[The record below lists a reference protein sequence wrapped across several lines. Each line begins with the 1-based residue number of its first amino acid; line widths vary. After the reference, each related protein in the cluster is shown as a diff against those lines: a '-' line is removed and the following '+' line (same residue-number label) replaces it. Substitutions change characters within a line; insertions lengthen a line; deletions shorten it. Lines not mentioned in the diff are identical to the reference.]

1 MIDFRAIE
9 ITVHKATINKNDR
22 DKIAWWEIAIP
33 ENTLLKLFVVDIVS
47 EVSQIIIFL
56 LKEIVS
62 HELEFFTS
70 DSLENILLQPFVLK

>member
-22 DKIAWWEIAIP
+22 DKIALREITIP
-33 ENTLLKLFVVDIVS
+33 EKTLLKLFVVDIFS
-47 EVSQIIIFL
+47 EISQIIIFL

-70 DSLENILLQPFVLK
+70 NSLENVLLQPYVLK

>member
-1 MIDFRAIE
+1 MIDFGCIE
-9 ITVHKATINKNDR
+9 ITVYKATINKNDR
-22 DKIAWWEIAIP
+22 DKIALREITIP
-33 ENTLLKLFVVDIVS
+33 ENTLFKLFVVDIVS

>member
-9 ITVHKATINKNDR
+9 ITVLKATINKNDR
-22 DKIAWWEIAIP
+22 DKIALREITIP
-33 ENTLLKLFVVDIVS
+33 ENTLLKLFVVDIFS
-47 EVSQIIIFL
+47 EISQIIIFL

-70 DSLENILLQPFVLK
+70 NSLENVLLQPYVLK